1 MSGPHEALDDR
12 PDSAPPTSLL
22 EPVTETERISAID
35 TVRGCAV
42 LGILLLNIVAFAFP
56 YQAYDDP
63 SIMENP
69 TWPNVAVW
77 AVNFVLFDGKMR
89 TIFSML
95 FGAGVVLLTSRAE
108 KRNAAEVVADI
119 YYRRT
124 IWLLAIGLFHAF
136 FIWSGDILYAYAIA
150 GLFLFPLRNTR
161 PRRLIASGIAVL
173 GLLLPYN
180 LWHLSDITTARAEA
194 VAAEKLEKQGKELT
208 KDQKKAV
215 DNWKDTIAKPSA
227 EEMKQVVDDHRS
239 GWVRMFLRRVH
250 ESTFI
255 ESDMFYPKTFLDVL
269 GMMLVGM
276 GLLKVGFFSAQRSW
290 REYMWLAVAGYA
302 IGVSV
307 NSFSAFVE
315 IQNGF
320 DAVSKART
328 QCIYDFQRLI
338 VGLAHVSLLMMIV
351 KSGWLRPVTSALAAV
366 GRTALSNYLLESI
379 VCTIIFDQFKLF
391 GRLERFQLY
400 FVVLAVWTFQII
412 VSKFWVKHFRFG
424 PAEWFWRSLTYQKK
438 QPMRLEFRKQSFETN
453 LSA

>member
-1 MSGPHEALDDR
+1 MSGPHNAFDNR
-12 PDSAPPTSLL
+12 PNSACSTSLL
-22 EPVTETERISAID
+22 EPATDTERISALD

-63 SIMENP
+63 SIMEKP

-89 TIFSML
+89 TVFSML
-95 FGAGVVLLTSRAE
+95 FGAGAVLLTSRAE
-108 KRNAAEVVADI
+108 KRGAGEFIADI

-150 GLFLFPLRNTR
+150 GLFLFPLRNVR
-161 PRRLIASGIAVL
+161 PPRLIASGIAVL
-173 GLLLPYN
+173 ALLLPYN
-180 LWHLSDITTARAEA
+180 LWQLSQMTAARAEA
-194 VAAEKLEKQGKELT
+194 ATAEKLQREGKELT
-208 KDQKKAV
+208 NDQKKAI
-215 DNWKDTIAKPSA
+215 DSWRETNAKPSA
-227 EEMKQVVDDHRS
+227 EEMKQVVNDHRS
-239 GWVRMFLRRVH
+239 GFLRMFSRRVK

-269 GMMLVGM
+269 GMMLIGM
-276 GLLKVGFFSAQRSW
+276 GLLKLGFFSAQRSW

-302 IGVSV
+302 IGLSV
-307 NSFSAFVE
+307 NAISASVE

-320 DAVSKART
+320 DALSKAKT

-338 VGLAHVSLLMMIV
+338 VALAHVSVLMMIV
-351 KSGWLRPVTSALAAV
+351 KSGALRQVTSALAAV
-366 GRTALSNYLLESI
+366 GRTALSNYLLESV

-391 GRLERFQLY
+391 GRLQRFQLY
-400 FVVLAVWTFQII
+400 FVVLAVWTFQ
-412 VSKFWVKHFRFG
+412 VVVTKFWIKHFRFG
-424 PAEWFWRSLTYQKK
+424 PAVL
-438 QPMRLEFRKQSFETN
+438 MA
-453 LSA
+453 LSYISEEAADAP